1 MSKENIKIGLAYIL
15 ICLLWGSTWM
25 VIRIGL
31 ETLTP
36 MIYAGTRFLL
46 ASVFIYAMMRIRRVS
61 LQTDRASINLYWIM
75 GIFSFVIPF
84 WLVYWAE
91 QFIPS
96 GLTSIIFAVY
106 PFFVIIFT
114 RIMIAEE
121 KIGPYKIIGVA
132 LGFFGIII
140 IFMKDISIDFTDSFW
155 GMIAIL
161 SSAVIQ
167 GAIAV
172 IMKKY
177 GKHLNPLS
185 MNFPPVLLAG
195 IIMTALGIMFEDTA
209 GWIFNKQALLSIT
222 YLAFFGTLLTF
233 TTFYWLMQRISVVIL
248 SLSSFVTPIIAVF
261 LGWIFLHEKLS
272 AMTLLGSSFVLIGI
286 LFANF
291 RGLKNYYLSR
301 NKNKPTTA

>member
-1 MSKENIKIGLAYIL
+1 MNKESIKIALAYVL
-15 ICLLWGSTWM
+15 ICLLWGSTWL

-36 MIYAGTRFLL
+36 MIYAGTRFVL
-46 ASVFIYAMMRIRRVS
+46 ASSFIYAIMKVRGIK
-61 LQTDRASINLYWIM
+61 LQTDKASLNLYWIM

-114 RIMIAEE
+114 RIMIADE
-121 KIGPYKIIGVA
+121 KIGPYKIIGVI
-132 LGFFGIII
+132 LGFSGIVI
-140 IFMKDISIDFTDSFW
+140 IFMRDISIDFSESFW

-167 GAIAV
+167 AAIAV

-185 MNFPPVLLAG
+185 MNFVPVLMAG
-195 IIMTALGIMFEDTA
+195 IIMIILGYLFEDYTK
-209 GWIFNKQALLSIT
+209 WIFNRQAILSIL
-222 YLAFFGTLLTF
+222 YLAFFGTVLTF

-248 SLSSFVTPIIAVF
+248 SLSTFVTPIIAVF
-261 LGWIFLHEKLS
+261 LGWIILHEKLS
-272 AMTLLGSSFVLIGI
+272 TLTLLGSSFVLIGI

-301 NKNKPTTA
+301 RNKVEPAA

>member
-1 MSKENIKIGLAYIL
+1 MNKENVKIAFAYVL

-36 MIYAGTRFLL
+36 MIYAGTRFVL
-46 ASVFIYAMMRIRRVS
+46 ASTFIFALMKIRRIK
-61 LQTDRASINLYWIM
+61 LQTDKASMNLYWIM
-75 GIFSFVIPF
+75 GVFSFVLPF

-114 RIMIAEE
+114 RIMIADE
-121 KIGPYKIIGVA
+121 KVGPYKIIGVI
-132 LGFFGIII
+132 LGFAGIVI
-140 IFMKDISIDFTDSFW
+140 IFMRDISIDFSDSFW

-167 GAIAV
+167 AAIAV
-172 IMKKY
+172 IIKKY

-185 MNFPPVLLAG
+185 MNFVPVLMAG
-195 IIMTALGIMFEDTA
+195 IIMVILGFLMEDYTK
-209 GWIFNKQALLSIT
+209 WIFNQQAILSIA
-222 YLAFFGTLLTF
+222 YLAFFGTLITF

-248 SLSSFVTPIIAVF
+248 SLSTFVTPIIAVF
-261 LGWIFLHEKLS
+261 LGWIILNEKLS
-272 AMTLLGSSFVLIGI
+272 ALTLLGSSFVLIGI

-291 RGLKNYYLSR
+291 RGLKNYYISR
-301 NKNKPTTA
+301 KKRIEPAA

>member
-1 MSKENIKIGLAYIL
+1 MSKENIKIGLAYVL

-46 ASVFIYAMMRIRRVS
+46 ASIFIYIIMRMRGTKLQKDKAS
-61 LQTDRASINLYWIM
+61 LNLYWIM

-114 RIMIAEE
+114 RIIIKDE
-121 KIGPYKIIGVA
+121 KIGPYKIIGVL
-132 LGFFGIII
+132 LGFLGIII
-140 IFMKDISIDFTDSFW
+140 IFMRDISIDFSSSFW
-155 GMIAIL
+155 GMLAIL

-167 GAIAV
+167 AAIAV
-172 IMKKY
+172 IIKKY

-185 MNFPPVLLAG
+185 MNFVPVLLG
-195 IIMTALGIMFEDTA
+195 GTIMVILGFIAEDYTT
-209 GWIFNKQALLSIT
+209 WIFNQQAILSIA
-222 YLAFFGTLLTF
+222 YLAFFGTVVTF

-248 SLSSFVTPIIAVF
+248 SLSTFITPIIAVF
-261 LGWIFLHEKLS
+261 LGWFILHEKLS
-272 AMTLLGSSFVLIGI
+272 ALTLLGSSLVLIGI

-291 RGLKNYYLSR
+291 RGLKNYFLSR
-301 NKNKPTTA
+301 HKKVQNTV

>member
-1 MSKENIKIGLAYIL
+1 MNKESIKIALAYVL
-15 ICLLWGSTWM
+15 ICLLWGSTWL

-36 MIYAGTRFLL
+36 MIYAGTRFVL
-46 ASVFIYAMMRIRRVS
+46 ASSFIYAIMKVRGIK
-61 LQTDRASINLYWIM
+61 LQTDKASLNLYWIM

-114 RIMIAEE
+114 RIMIADE
-121 KIGPYKIIGVA
+121 KIGPYKIIGVI
-132 LGFFGIII
+132 LGFSGIVI
-140 IFMKDISIDFTDSFW
+140 IFMRDISIDFSESFW

-167 GAIAV
+167 AAIAV

-185 MNFPPVLLAG
+185 MNFVPVLMAG
-195 IIMTALGIMFEDTA
+195 IIMIILGYLFEDYTK
-209 GWIFNKQALLSIT
+209 WIFNRQAILSIL
-222 YLAFFGTLLTF
+222 YLAFFGTVLTF

-248 SLSSFVTPIIAVF
+248 SLSTFVTPIIAVF
-261 LGWIFLHEKLS
+261 LGWIILHEKLS
-272 AMTLLGSSFVLIGI
+272 TLTLLGSSFVLIGI

-291 RGLKNYYLSR
+291 RGLKNYYLTR
-301 NKNKPTTA
+301 KKNINPAV

>member
-1 MSKENIKIGLAYIL
+1 MNSQSIKIGLAYVL

-46 ASVFIYAMMRIRRVS
+46 ASFFIYAIMRFRGTK
-61 LQTDRASINLYWIM
+61 LQTDKLSVNLYLM
-75 GIFSFVIPF
+75 LGFFSFVIPF

-96 GLTSIIFAVY
+96 GLTAIIFAVY
-106 PFFVIIFT
+106 PFFVIIFS
-114 RIMIAEE
+114 RILIADE
-121 KIGPYKIIGVA
+121 KIGPYKIIGVI
-132 LGFFGIII
+132 LGFLGIVI
-140 IFMKDISIDFTDSFW
+140 IFMRDISLDFSNSFW

-161 SSAVIQ
+161 SSSIIQACVAVI
-167 GAIAV
+167 I
-172 IMKKY
+172 KKH

-185 MNFPPVLLAG
+185 MNFIPLVIAGVAMILLG
-195 IIMTALGIMFEDTA
+195 YLFEDYTT
-209 GWIFNKQALLSIT
+209 WIFNQQALLSIG
-222 YLAFFGTLLTF
+222 YLALFGTVVTF

-248 SLSSFVTPIIAVF
+248 SLSTFVTPIIAVF
-261 LGWIFLHEKLS
+261 LGWIILNEKLS
-272 AMTLLGSSFVLIGI
+272 ALTLVGSSFVLIGI

-291 RGLKNYYLSR
+291 RGLKNYYISR
-301 NKNKPTTA
+301 KNKTETAV